1 MAAAAGPDRVTE
13 RAAAGPHG
21 APDQW
26 VAGGFSGKLQRYAAD
41 LVRWQALSP
50 LLPLA
55 WLLAACGSATPE
67 ARPPLMVQTV
77 TVGEFRFTPGIETIS
92 TIESTSNV
100 VMRPQSDGRVVRILA
115 REGQQVKAGQPIL
128 VLDNVQ
134 ESATLDSDRAEA
146 LKDRVNAERY
156 VFLNEQGAV
165 STKDRDF
172 YITQAIQSR
181 DQARS
186 SAATLGYKFVT
197 APIDGQIGN
206 LDSVKLGDYVRQGQ
220 AISGIV
226 NNTSLWT
233 LMDVPATQSSQV
245 RIGQPVEVE
254 SQGNPPVRGT
264 GRVVFVSP
272 YFANAAQQSTTQPNT
287 VLVKAEFPNLTG
299 VLKTGQYVRNRI
311 ITGSSDQLAVPVE
324 AVMMQAQQPFV
335 YRVLPLSTVLPQIKA
350 SDQLLPAQKQK
361 LEKLPGTTPV
371 VVQTA
376 VKLGKLQNNA
386 YPVLSGL
393 SKGDEVVVSN
403 TARLRSGM
411 QVRRAPAQAAPDA
424 APAAS

>member
-1 MAAAAGPDRVTE
+1 M
-13 RAAAGPHG
+13 
-21 APDQW
+21 
-26 VAGGFSGKLQRYAAD
+26 
-41 LVRWQALSP
+41 RWQALPP

-55 WLLAACGSATPE
+55 LLLAACGAPKPE
-67 ARPPLMVQTV
+67 ARQPLVVQTV
-77 TVGEFRFTPGIETIS
+77 TVGEFRFAPSIETIS
-92 TIESTSNV
+92 VIESTSNV

-115 REGQQVKAGQPIL
+115 REGQRVKAGQPIL

-146 LKDRVNAERY
+146 IKDRVNAERY

-165 STKDRDF
+165 STKDRDY

-197 APIDGQIGN
+197 APIDGEIGN

-220 AISGIV
+220 AITGIV
-226 NNTSLWT
+226 NNSSLWT

-245 RIGQPVEVE
+245 KIGQPVQVE
-254 SQGNPPVRGT
+254 SQGNPPVKGV
-264 GRVVFVSP
+264 GQVVFVSP
-272 YFANAAQQSTTQPNT
+272 YFATAGQQGSSTQPNT
-287 VLVKAEFPNLTG
+287 VLVKAVFPNLTG
-299 VLKTGQYVRNRI
+299 ILKTGQYVRNRI
-311 ITGSSDQLAVPVE
+311 ITGTSDQLAVPVE

-335 YRVLPLSTVLPQIKA
+335 YKVLPLATILPQIKA
-350 SDQLLPAQKQK
+350 SDQLLPAQKKQ

-376 VKLGKLQNNA
+376 VTLGKLQNNA

-393 SKGDEVVVSN
+393 AKGDEVVVSN
-403 TARLRSGM
+403 TALLRSGM
-411 QVRRAPAQAAPDA
+411 PVRRAT

>member
-1 MAAAAGPDRVTE
+1 MRRQTFP
-13 RAAAGPHG
+13 
-21 APDQW
+21 
-26 VAGGFSGKLQRYAAD
+26 
-41 LVRWQALSP
+41 P

-55 WLLAACGSATPE
+55 LVLAACGAPKPE
-67 ARPPLMVQTV
+67 AKRPLVVQTV
-77 TVGEFRFTPGIETIS
+77 TVGEFRFAPGIETIS
-92 TIESTSNV
+92 VIESTSNV

-115 REGQQVKAGQPIL
+115 REGQRVKAGQPIL

-146 LKDRVNAERY
+146 IKDRVNAERY

-165 STKDRDF
+165 STKDRDY

-186 SAATLGYKFVT
+186 SAATLGYKYVT
-197 APIDGQIGN
+197 APIDGEIGN

-220 AISGIV
+220 AITGIV
-226 NNTSLWT
+226 NNSSLWT

-245 RIGQPVEVE
+245 KIGQPVQVE
-254 SQGNPPVRGT
+254 SQSNPPVKGV
-264 GRVVFVSP
+264 GQVVFVSP
-272 YFANAAQQSTTQPNT
+272 YFATAQQGSSTQPNT
-287 VLVKAEFPNLTG
+287 VLVKAVFPNLTG

-311 ITGSSDQLAVPVE
+311 ITGISDQLAVPVE

-335 YRVLPLSTVLPQIKA
+335 YKVLPLATILPQIKA
-350 SDQLLPAQKQK
+350 SDQLLPAQKQQ

-376 VKLGKLQNNA
+376 VTLGKLQNNA

-393 SKGDEVVVSN
+393 AKGDEVVVSN
-403 TARLRSGM
+403 TALLRSGM
-411 QVRRAPAQAAPDA
+411 PVKRAP

>member
-1 MAAAAGPDRVTE
+1 M
-13 RAAAGPHG
+13 
-21 APDQW
+21 
-26 VAGGFSGKLQRYAAD
+26 
-41 LVRWQALSP
+41 RWQAFPS
-50 LLPLA
+50 LLPVAL
-55 WLLAACGSATPE
+55 LLAACGSAKPE
-67 ARPPLMVQTV
+67 ARKPLVVQTA
-77 TVGEFRFTPGIETIS
+77 TVGEFRFAPGIETIS
-92 TIESTSNV
+92 VIESTSNV
-100 VMRPQSDGRVVRILA
+100 VMRPESDGRVVRILA
-115 REGQQVKAGQPIL
+115 REGQRVKAGQPIL

-165 STKDRDF
+165 STKDRDA
-172 YITQAIQSR
+172 YVTQAIQSR

-197 APIDGQIGN
+197 APIDGEIGN

-220 AISGIV
+220 AITGIV
-226 NNTSLWT
+226 NNSSLWT

-245 RIGQPVEVE
+245 KIGQPVQVE
-254 SQGNPPVRGT
+254 SQSNPPVKGV
-264 GRVVFVSP
+264 GQVVFVSP
-272 YFANAAQQSTTQPNT
+272 YFATTSQEGSSTQPNT

-311 ITGSSDQLAVPVE
+311 ITGVSDQLAVPVE

-335 YRVLPLSTVLPQIKA
+335 YKVLPLSTILPQIKA
-350 SDQLLPAQKQK
+350 SDQMLPAQKQQ

-386 YPVLSGL
+386 FPVLSGL
-393 SKGDEVVVSN
+393 TKGDEVVVSN
-403 TARLRSGM
+403 TALLRSGM
-411 QVRRAPAQAAPDA
+411 PVRRAT

>member
-1 MAAAAGPDRVTE
+1 
-13 RAAAGPHG
+13 
-21 APDQW
+21 
-26 VAGGFSGKLQRYAAD
+26 
-41 LVRWQALSP
+41 VRWQAIPP

-55 WLLAACGSATPE
+55 LLLAACGSAKPE
-67 ARPPLMVQTV
+67 AKQPLTVQTV
-77 TVGEFRFTPGIETIS
+77 TVGPFRFAPGIETIS

-100 VMRPQSDGRVVRILA
+100 VMRPESDGRVVRILA

-134 ESATLDSDRAEA
+134 ESATLDADRAEA
-146 LKDRVNAERY
+146 IKDRVNAERY

-165 STKDRDF
+165 STKDRDY

-181 DQARS
+181 DKARS

-197 APIDGQIGN
+197 APIDGEIGN

-220 AISGIV
+220 AITGIV

-233 LMDVPATQSSQV
+233 LMDVPATQSSLV
-245 RIGQPVEVE
+245 KIGQPVQVE
-254 SQGNPPVRGT
+254 SQGNPPVTGM

-272 YFANAAQQSTTQPNT
+272 YFANATEGSAQPNT

-299 VLKTGQYVRNRI
+299 KLKTGQYVRNRI
-311 ITGSSDQLAVPVE
+311 ITGVSDQLAVPVQ

-335 YRVLPLSTVLPQIKA
+335 YRVLPLSTVLPKIKA
-350 SDQLLPAQKQK
+350 SDQLLPAQKQQ

-371 VVQTA
+371 VVQTP

-393 SKGDEVVVSN
+393 AKGDEVVVSN
-403 TARLRSGM
+403 TALLRSGM
-411 QVRRAPAQAAPDA
+411 PVKRASAPS
-424 APAAS
+424 AS

>member
-1 MAAAAGPDRVTE
+1 M
-13 RAAAGPHG
+13 
-21 APDQW
+21 
-26 VAGGFSGKLQRYAAD
+26 
-41 LVRWQALSP
+41 RWQAFPS

-55 WLLAACGSATPE
+55 LLLAACGSAEPK
-67 ARPPLMVQTV
+67 ARQPLVVQTV
-77 TVGEFRFTPGIETIS
+77 TVGEFRFAPGIETIS
-92 TIESTSNV
+92 VIESTSNV

-115 REGQQVKAGQPIL
+115 REGQRVKAGQPIL

-146 LKDRVNAERY
+146 IKDRVNAERY

-165 STKDRDF
+165 STKDRDY

-197 APIDGQIGN
+197 APIDGEIGN
-206 LDSVKLGDYVRQGQ
+206 LDSVKLGDVVRQGQ
-220 AISGIV
+220 AITGIV
-226 NNTSLWT
+226 NNSSLWT

-245 RIGQPVEVE
+245 KIGQPVQVE
-254 SQGNPPVRGT
+254 SQGNPPVKGV
-264 GRVVFVSP
+264 GQVVFVSP
-272 YFANAAQQSTTQPNT
+272 YFATAQQGSSTQPNT
-287 VLVKAEFPNLTG
+287 VLVKAVFPNLTG
-299 VLKTGQYVRNRI
+299 MLKTGQYVRNRI
-311 ITGSSDQLAVPVE
+311 ITGISDQLAVPVE

-335 YRVLPLSTVLPQIKA
+335 YKVLPLATILPQIKA
-350 SDQLLPAQKQK
+350 SDQLLPAQKKQ

-393 SKGDEVVVSN
+393 AKGDEVVVSN
-403 TARLRSGM
+403 TALLRSGM
-411 QVRRAPAQAAPDA
+411 PVRRAT

>member
-1 MAAAAGPDRVTE
+1 
-13 RAAAGPHG
+13 
-21 APDQW
+21 
-26 VAGGFSGKLQRYAAD
+26 
-41 LVRWQALSP
+41 VRWQALPS
-50 LLPLA
+50 LLPLT
-55 WLLAACGSATPE
+55 WLLAACGSAAPE
-67 ARPPLMVQTV
+67 ARPPLVVQTV

-115 REGQQVKAGQPIL
+115 REGQRVKAGQPIL

-134 ESATLDSDRAEA
+134 ESATLDADRAEA
-146 LKDRVNAERY
+146 IKDRVNAERY

-165 STKDRDF
+165 STKDRDS

-197 APIDGQIGN
+197 APIDGEIGN

-220 AISGIV
+220 AITGIV
-226 NNTSLWT
+226 NNSSLWT

-245 RIGQPVEVE
+245 KIGQPVQVE
-254 SQGNPPVRGT
+254 SQSNPPVKGV

-272 YFANAAQQSTTQPNT
+272 YFATASQEGSSTQPNT

-335 YRVLPLSTVLPQIKA
+335 YKVLPLATILPQIKA
-350 SDQLLPAQKQK
+350 SDQLLPAQKQQ

-376 VKLGKLQNNA
+376 VTLGKLQNNA

-393 SKGDEVVVSN
+393 AKGDEVVVSN
-403 TARLRSGM
+403 TALLRSGM
-411 QVRRAPAQAAPDA
+411 PVKRAP